1 MAYLL
6 KIKGVI
12 YRGQFLRKKCNDLG
26 SYIIIII
33 AYG

>member
-6 KIKGVI
+6 KIKEVI
-12 YRGQFLRKKCNDLG
+12 YRGQFLMKKCNVFG